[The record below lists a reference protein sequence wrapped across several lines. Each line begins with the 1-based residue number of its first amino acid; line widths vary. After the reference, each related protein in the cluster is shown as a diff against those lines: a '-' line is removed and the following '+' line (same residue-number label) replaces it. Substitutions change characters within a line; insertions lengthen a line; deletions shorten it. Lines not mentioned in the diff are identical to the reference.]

1 MNKLRSMKAI
11 IVDDELHCREVLR
24 MLLEMYCPEI
34 EVKQEC
40 EDGFVALTAIGIY
53 NPEIVF
59 IDIEMPGMNA
69 FDTLQKLTQ
78 INFHIIF
85 TTAYDQYAIKAIK
98 FSALDYLLKPID
110 ADELMAAIAKARQQ
124 AQPTQL
130 QQVEQLQHHLQQTED
145 DFKLI
150 ISNAEG
156 TFFIP
161 PAEIIYCEGRNNYTH
176 FFLTR
181 NRKIVCG
188 KTLKEFV
195 NMLCTHGFLRI
206 HKSLLANMQFIERF
220 SASRTA
226 VILNNGTVLEVSRR
240 RKDEVINAL
249 FNR

>member
-1 MNKLRSMKAI
+1 MKAI

-34 EVKQEC
+34 QVMQEC
-40 EDGFVALTAIGIY
+40 EDGYVALEAIGKY

-59 IDIEMPGMNA
+59 MDIEMPGMNA
-69 FDTLQKLTQ
+69 FDTLQKLAE

-110 ADELMAAIAKARQQ
+110 ADELMAAVSKARQQ
-124 AQPTQL
+124 LQPTQL
-130 QQVEQLQHHLQQTED
+130 QQVEQLQHHLQQPEED
-145 DFKLI
+145 FRLI

-156 TFFIP
+156 SFFIP

-181 NRKIVCG
+181 SRKIVCG
-188 KTLKEFV
+188 KTLKEFE
-195 NMLCTHGFLRI
+195 NILCIHGFLRI
-206 HKSLLANMQFIERF
+206 HKSLLANIQFIERF
-220 SASRTA
+220 SSSRTA
-226 VILNNGTVLEVSRR
+226 VVLKDSTVLEVSRR
-240 RKDEVINAL
+240 RKDEVMNAL

>member
-1 MNKLRSMKAI
+1 MKAI

-24 MLLEMYCPEI
+24 ILLEMHCPEI
-34 EVKQEC
+34 EVLQEC
-40 EDGFVALTAIGIY
+40 EDGYIALEAIATH
-53 NPEIVF
+53 NPQVVF
-59 IDIEMPGMNA
+59 MDIEMPGMNA
-69 FDTLQKLTQ
+69 FDTLQQLAE

-110 ADELMAAIAKARQQ
+110 ADELTDAIAKARQQ
-124 AQPTQL
+124 TQPTQL
-130 QQVEQLQHHLQQTED
+130 LQVEQLQHHLQQPEE

-156 TFFIP
+156 SFFIP

-188 KTLKEFV
+188 KTLKEFE
-195 NMLCTHGFLRI
+195 NILCSHGFLRI
-206 HKSLLANMQFIERF
+206 HKSLLANMHFIERF

-226 VILNNGTVLEVSRR
+226 VVLTDSTILEVSRR

-249 FNR
+249 FNK

>member
-1 MNKLRSMKAI
+1 MKAI

-24 MLLEMYCPEI
+24 ILLEMYCPEVEI
-34 EVKQEC
+34 LKEC
-40 EDGFVALTAIGIY
+40 EDGYMALDAISELL
-53 NPEIVF
+53 PDLVF
-59 IDIEMPGMNA
+59 MDIEMPGMNA
-69 FDTLQKLTQ
+69 FVTLQKLTE

-110 ADELMAAIAKARQQ
+110 ADELMAAVTKAKQQ
-124 AQPTQL
+124 AQPAQL
-130 QQVEQLQHHLQQTED
+130 QQVEQLQHHLQQPEE

-156 TFFIP
+156 SFFIP

-181 NRKIVCG
+181 DRKILCG
-188 KTLKEFV
+188 KTLKEFE
-195 NMLCTHGFLRI
+195 NILCTHGFLRI

-220 SASRTA
+220 SSSRTA
-226 VILNNGTVLEVSRR
+226 VVLKDSTVLEVSRR
-240 RKDEVINAL
+240 RKEEVVNAL